1 MPKKNEAMESYK
13 EWLKLNKKF
22 EQRGLYGT
30 DYYIKKVDML
40 EAKVK
45 RLQAKLK
52 LKGKGQS

>member
-1 MPKKNEAMESYK
+1 MPKKNEAMESYR